1 MGFSQFENIITPS
14 ERKGSLWK
22 DEKNGGSFVRITKR
36 SFQRHD
42 PKRRINPNGSNKML
56 IFPTTLP
63 ETNIAPTNGW
73 LENNFPIGEAYFRG
87 LCQFQGGYFTPK
99 TTSNQITKVGFLK
112 DNRIPFNHPMVVKT
126 YRSNVSLSMKRMVS
140 RLCRK
145 ETFILY
151 IYLSIFYHVR
161 FPGGCYSLNP
171 NSNPQNSIHFGS
183 QAIEKHFHLFVLPH
197 LSESTFLDVSTS
209 IHKPASQSV

>member
-1 MGFSQFENIITPS
+1 M
-14 ERKGSLWK
+14 
-22 DEKNGGSFVRITKR
+22 KR
-36 SFQRHD
+36 SKRGKLCSHYEKVF
-42 PKRRINPNGSNKML
+42 PKTWPKKANQSKRVKPKCG
-56 IFPTTLP
+56 F
-63 ETNIAPTNGW
+63 
-73 LENNFPIGEAYFRG
+73 FR
-87 LCQFQGGYFTPK
+87 LFHTK

-112 DNRIPFNHPMVVKT
+112 DDLLPVQPPRW
-126 YRSNVSLSMKRMVS
+126 LSRPIDWMWSCPWKRMVS

-197 LSESTFLDVSTS
+197 LSESTFLIMYQPRYKNLHLSLFVVPPLWS
-209 IHKPASQSV
+209 IRKCLLRKGITQTWGLIPCHGYGIYRFGPDWQLHKWMGRNHIN